1 MNVLQSKL
9 NHLQQLRHS
18 RNRYTQSIYLEQC
31 REFVE
36 ELAAAD
42 VLSNL
47 NHSGAAAVSENDRFC
62 CKAIQQ
68 LYTDCQDQILK
79 QNQVID
85 DTECRLAQMEK
96 QYADMKNENS
106 AANSEKNELLRRLVI
121 MTLEYHKIYNQ
132 FVKLNTLKEDLE
144 DFVLIENKPAAT
156 DENAP
161 EKRPL

>member
-36 ELAAAD
+36 ELVAAD

-47 NHSGAAAVSENDRFC
+47 KLNHSATENDRFC

-68 LYTDCQDQILK
+68 LYNDCQDQILE

-85 DTECRLAQMEK
+85 DRECRLAQMEK

-106 AANSEKNELLRRLVI
+106 AANSEKTELLRRLVI

-161 EKRPL
+161 IK

>member
-36 ELAAAD
+36 ELDAANA
-42 VLSNL
+42 LCNL
-47 NHSGAAAVSENDRFC
+47 NHSVGTTANDRFC

-68 LYTDCQDQILK
+68 LYTDCQDQILE
-79 QNQVID
+79 QSQVID
-85 DTECRLAQMEK
+85 ETECRLAQMEK
-96 QYADMKNENS
+96 QCAELKNENN
-106 AANSEKNELLRRLVI
+106 AANSENNELLRRLVI

-132 FVKLNTLKEDLE
+132 FVKLNTLKVDLE
-144 DFVLIENKPAAT
+144 DFVLIENKPAAA
-156 DENAP
+156 DEKNQ
-161 EKRPL
+161 L